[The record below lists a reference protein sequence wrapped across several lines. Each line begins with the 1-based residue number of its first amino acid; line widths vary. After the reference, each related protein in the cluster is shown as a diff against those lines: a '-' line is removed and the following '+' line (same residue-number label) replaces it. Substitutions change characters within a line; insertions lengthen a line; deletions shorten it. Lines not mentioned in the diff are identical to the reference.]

1 MKITYDS
8 KIDALNIVLRSGKVS
23 RTIEIAP
30 EIFADLDNKGNLL
43 YIEIIG
49 ATEKIGKKNF
59 SDINI
64 GGKKVHLPDFAA
76 AL

>member
-23 RTIEIAP
+23 RTVEIAP
-30 EIFADLDNKGNLL
+30 EIFVDLDNKGNLL
-43 YIEIIG
+43 YLEVIG

-64 GGKKVHLPDFAA
+64 GGRKVRLTDFVAV
-76 AL
+76 